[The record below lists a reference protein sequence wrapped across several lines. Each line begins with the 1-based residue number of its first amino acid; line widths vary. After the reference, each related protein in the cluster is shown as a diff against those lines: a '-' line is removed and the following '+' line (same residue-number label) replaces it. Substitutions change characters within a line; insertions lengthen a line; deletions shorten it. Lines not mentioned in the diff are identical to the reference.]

1 MPADSSAPG
10 CGVTA
15 ALVVLDGAIGV
26 ERVFPASNGETTCL
40 SSFDPIYIPASCVSS
55 SLICDPCGVIATN
68 SFGKA
73 ACLLDIHNS
82 GETPRASVISAST
95 VAGLFVATMLAAARW
110 SITLDVV
117 AGALVAPCTM
127 DMCEAM
133 PEVAA
138 ESEAPPVIEDWPMA
152 AAAAF

>member
-15 ALVVLDGAIGV
+15 ALVVLEGTLGV

-40 SSFDPIYIPASCVSS
+40 SSFDPIYTPISCVSS
-55 SLICDPCGVIATN
+55 SLICDPCGVIAMN
-68 SFGKA
+68 SPGKGA
-73 ACLLDIHNS
+73 GLLDIHNS
-82 GETPRASVISAST
+82 GEIPLASAISAST
-95 VAGLFVATMLAAARW
+95 VPGLFVATVLAAARW

-117 AGALVAPCTM
+117 AGAFVTPCAI

-138 ESEAPPVIEDWPMA
+138 ESDAPPVIEDWPMA